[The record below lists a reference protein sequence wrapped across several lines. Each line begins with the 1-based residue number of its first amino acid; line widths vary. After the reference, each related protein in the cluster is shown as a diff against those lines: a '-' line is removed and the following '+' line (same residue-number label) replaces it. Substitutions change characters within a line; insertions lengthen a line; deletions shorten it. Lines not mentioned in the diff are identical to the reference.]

1 MKNKLVTHKINLKVP
16 SAKSH
21 ELACAL
27 GPDQPQ
33 VAPWPPPRPPGADGV
48 ASGLPAGKPG
58 VRRLQVTAHGVVPPG
73 RVTGALSLGHM
84 AKR

>member
-21 ELACAL
+21 ELACPL
-27 GPDQPQ
+27 GTEQPQ
-33 VAPWPPPRPPGADGV
+33 VAPWPPPLPPGADLV

-58 VRRLQVTAHGVVPPG
+58 VRQLQVTAHGVVPPG
-73 RVTGALSLGHM
+73 RVTGALSLGHT
-84 AKR
+84 AKP